1 MLKIENI
8 VVNYGNLQALNGVS
22 LEVNQGEIVALLGSN
37 GAGKTTTINAVSGM
51 VPLRSG
57 SITYKGTQI
66 DNLPAHDRVKLGI
79 VQVPEGRKL
88 FPSMTVLDNLLIG
101 SFLPKA
107 RAARKESLEMVL
119 DIFPKMADRRSQLA
133 GSLSGGEQQM
143 CAIGR
148 AMMAKP
154 ELLMLDE
161 PSLGL
166 APVIVDTVFAS
177 LEKIRDMGVTIL
189 LVEQNLLASLDI
201 ADRGYVIEVG
211 SNVVNDTAKG
221 LAENQSIKAAYLG
234 I

>member
-8 VVNYGNLQALNGVS
+8 IVNYGNLQALNGVS
-22 LEVNQGEIVALLGSN
+22 LEVNEGEIVALLGSN
-37 GAGKTTTINAVSGM
+37 GAGKTTTINAVSGI
-51 VPLRSG
+51 VPVREGNL
-57 SITYKGTQI
+57 IYKGEKI
-66 DNLPAHDRVKLGI
+66 NEIPAHDRVKLGI

-101 SFLPKA
+101 SYLPKA
-107 RAARKESLEMVL
+107 RAARKETLEMVL

-148 AMMAKP
+148 ALMSRP

-166 APVIVDTVFAS
+166 APVVVDTVFES
-177 LEKIRDMGVTIL
+177 LERIKKLGVTIL

-211 SNVVNDTAKG
+211 SNVVNDTAEG
-221 LAENQSIKAAYLG
+221 LANNKDVKAAYLG

>member
-1 MLKIENI
+1 MLKIDNI

-22 LEVNQGEIVALLGSN
+22 LDVKQGEIVALLGSN
-37 GAGKTTTINAVSGM
+37 GAGKSTTINAVSGI
-51 VPLRSG
+51 VPIRSG
-57 SITYKGTQI
+57 NIFYKGTKI
-66 DNLPAHDRVKLGI
+66 NDLPAHERVKLGI

-88 FPSMTVLDNLLIG
+88 FPSMTVLDNLIIG
-101 SFLPKA
+101 SYLPKA
-107 RAARKESLEMVL
+107 KAKRKETLEMVF
-119 DIFPKMADRRSQLA
+119 DIFPKMADRRTQLA

-148 AMMAKP
+148 ALMAQP
-154 ELLMLDE
+154 DLLMLDE

-166 APVIVDTVFAS
+166 APVIVDGVFVA

-211 SNVVNDTAKG
+211 SNVVNDTAEG
-221 LAENQSIKAAYLG
+221 LSNNQSVKAAYLG

>member
-1 MLKIENI
+1 MLKIDNI
-8 VVNYGNLQALNGVS
+8 VVYYGNLQALRGVS
-22 LEVNQGEIVALLGSN
+22 LEVNKGEIVALLGSN
-37 GAGKTTTINAVSGM
+37 GAGKSTTINTISGM

-57 SITYKGTQI
+57 TITYQGQVI
-66 DNLPAHDRVKLGI
+66 NDMPAHDRVKLGI

-88 FPSMTVLDNLLIG
+88 FPSMTVLDNLIIG
-101 SFLPKA
+101 SYLPKA
-107 RAARKESLEMVL
+107 KAARKETLEMVL
-119 DIFPKMADRRSQLA
+119 DIFPKMADRRKQLA

-148 AMMAKP
+148 ALMSKP

-177 LEKIRDMGVTIL
+177 LERIRSMGVTIL
-189 LVEQNLLASLDI
+189 LVEQNLLASLAI

-211 SNVVNDTAKG
+211 ANVVNDTAAG
-221 LAENQSIKAAYLG
+221 LANNERVRTAYLG

>member
-1 MLKIENI
+1 MLKIDNI
-8 VVNYGNLQALNGVS
+8 VVYYGNLQALSGVS
-22 LEVNQGEIVALLGSN
+22 LEVNKGEIVALLGSN
-37 GAGKTTTINAVSGM
+37 GAGKSTTINTVSGM
-51 VPLRSG
+51 VPLRA
-57 SITYKGTQI
+57 GTIAYQGQI
-66 DNLPAHDRVKLGI
+66 INDMPAHDRVKLGI

-88 FPSMTVLDNLLIG
+88 FPSMTVLDNLIIG
-101 SFLPKA
+101 SYLPKA
-107 RAARKESLEMVL
+107 KAARKETLEMVL
-119 DIFPKMADRRSQLA
+119 DIFPKMADRRKQLA

-148 AMMAKP
+148 ALMSKP

-166 APVIVDTVFAS
+166 APVVVDTVFSA
-177 LEKIRDMGVTIL
+177 LERIRDMGVTIL

-211 SNVVNDTAKG
+211 ANVVDDTAAG
-221 LAENQSIKAAYLG
+221 LANNERVRTAYLG

>member
-37 GAGKTTTINAVSGM
+37 GAGKSTTINAISGM

-101 SFLPKA
+101 SYLPKA
-107 RAARKESLEMVL
+107 RVARKESLEMVL

-166 APVIVDTVFAS
+166 APLIVDTVFAS